1 MNSARKFAVIM
12 LLCTVAGCKH
22 KPPPA
27 PPQTAQ
33 APILPPGD
41 MVQGQPPP
49 TMPPPEAPKVN
60 PPGSDEAKQPPPK
73 PKPKRRKPKPADTTP
88 ATGTKDAPAT
98 TPGPSVA
105 SAAPA
110 ESSEVSPIGQ
120 LSTAGDNSTLP
131 TRHTILDKITAT
143 ENGLNGIKR
152 SLTAEEQVT
161 ATQIRTFLTK
171 ARKALD
177 QDDLDGAL
185 TLVTKA
191 EVLLTELTKT

>member
-1 MNSARKFAVIM
+1 M
-12 LLCTVAGCKH
+12 LQRRRPDRPWPRLR
-22 KPPPA
+22 PA
-27 PPQTAQ
+27 
-33 APILPPGD
+33 
-41 MVQGQPPP
+41 
-49 TMPPPEAPKVN
+49 E
-60 PPGSDEAKQPPPK
+60 GSD
-73 PKPKRRKPKPADTTP
+73 
-88 ATGTKDAPAT
+88 
-98 TPGPSVA
+98 
-105 SAAPA
+105 
-110 ESSEVSPIGQ
+110 VSPIGQ

-152 SLTAEEQVT
+152 PLTAEEQVT

-191 EVLLTELTKT
+191 EVLLTELTKA